1 MLQQSTIKFLKDLKK
16 NNDKSWFDNNRKS
29 YDAAKTDFIAF
40 VDALIKD
47 MSKFDSSLSEL
58 IAKGCIFRIN
68 RDVRFSKDKSPYKT
82 NMGASIN
89 KGGKKVSDAGY
100 YFHLEPGQSFIA
112 GGCYMPEPEDLNNIR
127 QEIDYSFD
135 EWKKIINNKTFKK
148 YFTKGIESPGTLVRP
163 PKGYDENNPAIQFIK
178 MKGFI
183 VSCPISD
190 AALTNPKSFK
200 EIIKTFEA
208 IKPLVDFMN
217 KAME

>member
-1 MLQQSTIKFLKDLKK
+1 MLQQSTIKFLKELKK

-47 MSKFDSSLSEL
+47 MSKFDPSLSEL
-58 IAKGCIFRIN
+58 KAKDCIFRIN

-100 YFHLEPGQSFIA
+100 YCHVEPGQSFIA

-127 QEIDYSFD
+127 QEIDYNFD
-135 EWKKIINNKTFKK
+135 EWNKIINNKTFKK
-148 YFTKGIESPGTLVRP
+148 HFTKGIESPDTLVRP

-190 AALTNPKSFK
+190 AALTDPKKLK

-208 IKPLVDFMN
+208 IKPLIDFLN
-217 KAME
+217 KATE